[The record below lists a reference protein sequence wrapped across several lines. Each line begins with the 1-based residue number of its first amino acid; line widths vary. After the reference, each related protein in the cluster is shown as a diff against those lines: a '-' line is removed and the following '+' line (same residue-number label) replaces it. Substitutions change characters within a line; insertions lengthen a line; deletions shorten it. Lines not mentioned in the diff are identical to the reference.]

1 MLAAPL
7 SIPSVD
13 FSTTA
18 QALSARM
25 EAATE
30 ALLRVRHEV
39 VSALDQQVIE
49 IQQLHRALASPPP
62 PMVVTEDVPVA
73 QSLVQAAQ
81 PQAPSERFALFEQ
94 APVMAAPT
102 GLLTAKKASKIVAQ
116 QGSSSM
122 ATVVQEAECVMTQA
136 TLDPFLERAT
146 LEELNDALASAFAM
160 VSARSSR

>member
-7 SIPSVD
+7 SIPPVD
-13 FSTTA
+13 FSTPV

-25 EAATE
+25 EAAAE

-39 VSALDQQVIE
+39 VSALDHQVSE

-62 PMVVTEDVPVA
+62 PMVIVEDTAAA
-73 QSLVQAAQ
+73 QSLVQAVQ
-81 PQAPSERFALFEQ
+81 PTATSERFALFEQ
-94 APVMAAPT
+94 APVPVSPAGLPT
-102 GLLTAKKASKIVAQ
+102 GMKATGADMEQSP
-116 QGSSSM
+116 SSPV
-122 ATVVQEAECVMTQA
+122 VVQEMECVMTEA

-160 VSARSSR
+160 VSARSGR

>member
-7 SIPSVD
+7 LTSPAD
-13 FSTTA
+13 FSTSA

-73 QSLVQAAQ
+73 RSLAQTAQHQAT
-81 PQAPSERFALFEQ
+81 SERFALFER
-94 APVMAAPT
+94 APAMVPPT
-102 GLLTAKKASKIVAQ
+102 GSLDGRQAGEAVGQVSSLSSPVAIR
-116 QGSSSM
+116 
-122 ATVVQEAECVMTQA
+122 EAESVMVEA